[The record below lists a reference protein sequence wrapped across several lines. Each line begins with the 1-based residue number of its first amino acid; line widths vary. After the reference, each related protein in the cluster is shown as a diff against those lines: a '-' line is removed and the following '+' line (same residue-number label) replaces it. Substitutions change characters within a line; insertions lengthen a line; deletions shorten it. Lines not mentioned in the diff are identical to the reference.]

1 MHVIGLVFII
11 VLMHY
16 FQQIKMWQADYKA
29 MKTKEYQDKMASRKR
44 KAGGDKKD
52 GDDEKEEVKEEMPK
66 GALIKLLNIPEGF
79 TREIIKEKWFG
90 VLDKEKFS
98 VGCHNLLFGLAL
110 ALYDPC

>member
-1 MHVIGLVFII
+1 
-11 VLMHY
+11 
-16 FQQIKMWQADYKA
+16 MWQADYKA

-110 ALYDPC
+110 HDPC